1 MTEQKANK
9 DIVKEQNSEKQALMV
24 AIWLLICIVMII
36 IGFFIS
42 NSPWTNLF
50 YWVAAFFGGCGFGL
64 RFSKDANDKDVGAF
78 FLIVASIITFINSLV
93 ISAGLFVLIA
103 TALFIRYTIVLKKS
117 LSTEK
122 TPEETDEE
130 IQVINELPEED
141 EPEVDA
147 EKLVCNGK
155 LDLSMCLTWFAQRGK
170 KHNIEQTEWHKI
182 RQELIY
188 FKHRLAESTL
198 YLGVIGDASVG
209 KSTFINALLGFEFL
223 KENVT
228 LGTTSTATILR
239 YGNEFSIKINY
250 TDSTPSVSYNT
261 KDLNLPKNIN
271 FTEYSPELAEAIAKF
286 TAIEKEEDAAGI
298 RSVEIFIPVKNDLL
312 ESNVAIVDTPGLH
325 SGNEWH
331 DKATTNAVK
340 NICDIALILTSAKT
354 PLPKNFIEYLNKN
367 LASVLPRSILV
378 MTQADTLDEDERE
391 DQLDYIHCR
400 LKKETKSDVAGC
412 FGVSA
417 YYALERTSKRQQT
430 SEDIENY
437 RNEFDVMK
445 NSLKKYL
452 QDGHET
458 ALHDSLQDFVQN
470 NFLPVMEQVLL
481 DRKQILQQRKDEL
494 QKNKLSNLDKF
505 ITERIKKISLD
516 ISKNKIPEGAIERE
530 LQDVAA
536 IFENTA
542 ITRIINADSK
552 DELKS
557 AMAEEKIKRDVEALM
572 PALAKAI
579 NKLCS
584 PLKSSTRKGIDN
596 FANEFKDAYSRLQNI
611 NSLKVSDVNFSNI
624 SVKIDSIDLPMNYF
638 TNVIEAQNS
647 ADNAKV
653 GGGAAGG
660 AAIGFLIGG
669 PLGALVGGL
678 GGAIFGALF
687 GKSLATL
694 KEEAKGTVRQIS
706 NSWQNQMKEHA
717 IRACSENMENC
728 QGFAAQAI
736 QKYADTYEEQ
746 IKSIIAAE
754 KKEQSKLSKNINSIE
769 DDMEILINLGEK
781 NEQ

>member
-1 MTEQKANK
+1 MDKKAKN
-9 DIVKEQNSEKQALMV
+9 I
-24 AIWLLICIVMII
+24 LIGAA
-36 IGFFIS
+36 IGFVLGLIIESDAIILFLLMGAGAGYFSTLENTKLKYILMGLFICGPIGCLIGYLIWYCKYAPNTSDNSPKEISS
-42 NSPWTNLF
+42 NSTKQF
-50 YWVAAFFGGCGFGL
+50 
-64 RFSKDANDKDVGAF
+64 
-78 FLIVASIITFINSLV
+78 FINLSD
-93 ISAGLFVLIA
+93 SS
-103 TALFIRYTIVLKKS
+103 TKTKKCF
-117 LSTEK
+117 
-122 TPEETDEE
+122 
-130 IQVINELPEED
+130 NELPEETA
-141 EPEVDA
+141 PEVDA
-147 EKLVCNGK
+147 GK
-155 LDLSMCLTWFAQRGK
+155 LINEGRLDLRMCLTWFAQRGK

-228 LGTTSTATILR
+228 LGTTSTATVLR
-239 YGNEFSIKINY
+239 HGDEFSIKINY
-250 TDSTPSVSYNT
+250 ANGTPSISYNAN
-261 KDLNLPKNIN
+261 DLKLPKNIN
-271 FTEYSPELAEAIAKF
+271 FTEYSPDLAGAIAKF

-378 MTQADTLDEDERE
+378 MTQADTLDEDERK
-391 DQLDYIHCR
+391 DQLDYIHSR

-417 YYALERTSKRQQT
+417 YYALERKSKRQQT
-430 SEDIENY
+430 SENIENY

-470 NFLPVMEQVLL
+470 NFLPVMEQVLQ

-494 QKNKLSNLDKF
+494 QKNELSNLDKF
-505 ITERIKKISLD
+505 IARHIKKVSSN
-516 ISKNKIPEGAIERE
+516 ISKDKIPEGAIERK
-530 LQDVAA
+530 LQEVAA

-542 ITRIINADSK
+542 ITRIENADSK

-557 AMAEEKIKRDVEALM
+557 AMAEEKIRRDVEALM
-572 PALAKAI
+572 PALAKAV
-579 NKLCS
+579 NELCH
-584 PLKSSTRKGIDN
+584 PLKLSTRNGIDN

-638 TNVIEAQNS
+638 TNAIEAQNS

-687 GKSLATL
+687 GKSLVTL
-694 KEEAKGTVRQIS
+694 KEEAEETVRQIS

-736 QKYADTYEEQ
+736 HKYADTYGEQ

-754 KKEQSKLSKNINSIE
+754 KKEQNKLSENINSIE
-769 DDMEILINLGEK
+769 DDIETLINLGEK